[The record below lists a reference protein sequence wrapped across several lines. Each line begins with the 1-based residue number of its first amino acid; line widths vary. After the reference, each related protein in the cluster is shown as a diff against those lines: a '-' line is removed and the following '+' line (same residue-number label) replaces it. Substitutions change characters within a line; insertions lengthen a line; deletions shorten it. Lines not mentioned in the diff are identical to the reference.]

1 MAAQQTLTGEE
12 WPALPYEEWKD
23 TLVTLH
29 MWTQIGW
36 DRKALELPDPLPG
49 P

>member
-1 MAAQQTLTGEE
+1 MAAQQTLTGGE

-29 MWTQIGW
+29 NY
-36 DRKALELPDPLPG
+36 AVPPS
-49 P
+49 

>member
-12 WPALPYEEWKD
+12 WPAPPYEEWNG
-23 TLVTLH
+23 
-29 MWTQIGW
+29 GW